1 MCGVWVCCVCERP
14 IPYSSISSNITRIAL
29 IISRLDKIRGQ
40 GLQYTSPPLPSSFY
54 PVLRSRSEPVL
65 FGRSRSRCEDVKAKT
80 FFVLLFS
87 LFLYEKEPEPVKKK
101 YLEPEPVKK
110 GPAPKHCLYQ
120 CWWPVAGA
128 STVCLHLPGEA
139 APVCYCSH
147 QGIPFTCSIRFICA
161 LFTQIYVSISDL
173 TRAEKKMMTRP
184 LKNSFMI
191 FPK

>member
-1 MCGVWVCCVCERP
+1 MRP
-14 IPYSSISSNITRIAL
+14 MTNVPRIK
-29 IISRLDKIRGQ
+29 RFQ
-40 GLQYTSPPLPSSFY
+40 GRKRPMW

-80 FFVLLFS
+80 FFLLLFS
-87 LFLYEKEPEPVKKK
+87 LFLYEK
-101 YLEPEPVKK
+101 EPEPVKK

-173 TRAEKKMMTRP
+173 TRAEQKDDDQSWT
-184 LKNSFMI
+184 KNSFMI